1 VTTIDPTAI
10 NLRVGFEIHQQL
22 ATKNKLFCNCNC
34 KDVKDYQLTFIRKLR
49 PTQSEL
55 GNYDP
60 AALFEFKKVRTIKYN
75 AELTSSCLVEADE
88 EPPHEINMEALE
100 TALIF
105 SLALHSKVADEVH
118 VMRKI
123 VIDGSNTGGFQRTA
137 LIATGG
143 QLDVDGNKVGI
154 QSICLEEDAAK
165 LISDDGLTREY
176 GLDRLGVP
184 LIEIALEP
192 ITGRPE
198 DIMQV
203 AHKLGRLLRATKRVA
218 RGLGSIRQDINVSIC
233 NGRVV
238 EIKGVQRLE
247 QLTKVI
253 EYEMLRQHALVLIA
267 EKLKKERKPQ
277 EIEVGGKIEDV
288 TDILSTSSSKV
299 IKKLI
304 ADNNIFKVIR
314 VKGFAGIIGFEPYP
328 EIRIGK
334 QLQEL
339 VRFYGLGGIFHSD
352 ELPNYS
358 ISNEQIEI
366 VKKKLEITSDKDA
379 FIILGGPSDKLESA
393 VQAVV
398 YRLTMVLDGV
408 PAETRAATYDG
419 KTVFSRPRPGAA
431 RMYPETDIP
440 PIPIESLLLDSLYY
454 KIPKSWDEIVNTL
467 SNKYN
472 LNKKLA
478 EQIFDSSYL
487 DVFEKIA
494 DSVKKIQPTF
504 IASKLTED
512 VVNLERQGLDTTVLS
527 DEIIMDIFRRLDN
540 GLVAKESIVLI
551 FEKIMRK
558 ESKTVEEAIESLG
571 IRSISTEELGAI
583 IDKILEENM
592 SVITQKQMA
601 SLGVLM
607 GRSMAILRGKA
618 DGQKVNSILKEKLE
632 RLIKS
637 TTDFKAKK
645 ELQQP

>member
-1 VTTIDPTAI
+1 MTTIDPTAI

>member
-1 VTTIDPTAI
+1 MTTIDPAAI

-34 KDVKDYQLTFIRKLR
+34 EDVKDYQLTFIRKLR

-203 AHKLGRLLRATKRVA
+203 AHKLGRLLRATKKVA

-233 NGRVV
+233 NGEVV

-253 EYEMLRQHALVLIA
+253 EYEMLRQHGLVLIA

-328 EIRIGK
+328 EIRIGR

-358 ISNEQIEI
+358 ISNEQIEM

-393 VQAVV
+393 IQAVV

-440 PIPIESLLLDSLYY
+440 PIPIESLLLDSLSY

-551 FEKIMRK
+551 FEKIMKK

-571 IRSISTEELGAI
+571 IRSLSTQELGAI

-632 RLIKS
+632 GLIKS
-637 TTDFKAKK
+637 TTDVKAKK
-645 ELQQP
+645 ELHQQ

>member
-1 VTTIDPTAI
+1 MTTIDPTAI

-75 AELTSSCLVEADE
+75 AELASSCLVEADE

-218 RGLGSIRQDINVSIC
+218 RGLGSIRQDINVSIG
-233 NGRVV
+233 NDRVV

-253 EYEMLRQHALVLIA
+253 EYEMLRQHGLALIA

-366 VKKKLEITSDKDA
+366 VKKKLEITSDNDA

-440 PIPIESLLLDSLYY
+440 PIPIESLLLDSLSY

-467 SNKYN
+467 PIN
-472 LNKKLA
+472 
-478 EQIFDSSYL
+478 
-487 DVFEKIA
+487 
-494 DSVKKIQPTF
+494 
-504 IASKLTED
+504 
-512 VVNLERQGLDTTVLS
+512 
-527 DEIIMDIFRRLDN
+527 II
-540 GLVAKESIVLI
+540 
-551 FEKIMRK
+551 
-558 ESKTVEEAIESLG
+558 
-571 IRSISTEELGAI
+571 
-583 IDKILEENM
+583 
-592 SVITQKQMA
+592 
-601 SLGVLM
+601 
-607 GRSMAILRGKA
+607 
-618 DGQKVNSILKEKLE
+618 
-632 RLIKS
+632 
-637 TTDFKAKK
+637 
-645 ELQQP
+645 